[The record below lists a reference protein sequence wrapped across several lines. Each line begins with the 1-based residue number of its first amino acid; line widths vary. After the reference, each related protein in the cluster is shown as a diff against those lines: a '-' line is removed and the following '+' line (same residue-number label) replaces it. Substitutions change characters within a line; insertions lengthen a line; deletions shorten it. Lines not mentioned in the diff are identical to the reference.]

1 MISRIFEVVERDMK
15 YLLWDRNALADEK
28 GRTFYFDNAK
38 FVLIFFV
45 VLAHLFG
52 ALRSSDVPVVSIF
65 STGVWS
71 YFNTFHMAA
80 FIFISGYFAK
90 NFMKKGFSVQK
101 PATYF
106 FIYLAAQIVF
116 IVCEKYIWS
125 SPDKIAWTI
134 FKAQGSLWFM
144 QCMVIWYLLI
154 PMLDQFKPKYIIP
167 GAILLGIF
175 VGYDI
180 RVNDYLSFSRVLVHL
195 PFFMAGYYT
204 DLKLIEKLK
213 EKKFITFSW
222 VVLIAVFVIDV
233 LIGEK
238 TPRGLLRCNTPYN
251 DCGFDILPKSL
262 WWVGRLAFY
271 VVAFLLIASFLAVVP
286 KFKTFFSK
294 WGSRTLAVYLLH
306 RLFFRSYETLGW
318 YKYFNGSVLG
328 MVAVFFIAL
337 ALVLLL
343 SLRPFSI
350 PFDYLQKISIKKA
363 LKDR

>member
-1 MISRIFEVVERDMK
+1 MDNLFWNKNFLV
-15 YLLWDRNALADEK
+15 DEK
-28 GRTFYFDNAK
+28 GRSFHFDNAK
-38 FVLIFFV
+38 FLLIFFV

-52 ALRSSDVPVVSIF
+52 DLRGSDVAAVSIF
-65 STGVWS
+65 STGLWS
-71 YFNTFHMAA
+71 YLNTFHMAA

-101 PATYF
+101 PFGYF

-154 PMLDQFKPKYIIP
+154 PMLDQFKPKYIIS
-167 GAILLGIF
+167 GALLLGLII
-175 VGYDI
+175 GYDI

-204 DLKLIEKLK
+204 DAKLIERLK
-213 EKKFITFSW
+213 NKKIIAVSW
-222 VVLIAVFVIDV
+222 FVLIAVFAVDI
-233 LIGEK
+233 LIGK
-238 TPRGLLRCNTPYN
+238 KMPNNLLRCNTPYN
-251 DCGFDILPKSL
+251 DCGFDILPKPL

-271 VVAFLLIASFLAVVP
+271 VVTFLLIASFLAVVP

-306 RLFFRSYETLGW
+306 RLFFRSYEALGW
-318 YKYFNGSVLG
+318 YKYFNGSVWG
-328 MVAVFFIAL
+328 MVAVFFISL
-337 ALVLLL
+337 ALVILL
-343 SLRPFSI
+343 SLKPFSI
-350 PFDYLQKISIKKA
+350 PFSYLQNISIKKA
-363 LKDR
+363 LKDK

>member
-1 MISRIFEVVERDMK
+1 MK
-15 YLLWDRNALADEK
+15 NLLWNTKVLADEK
-28 GRTFYFDNAK
+28 GRNFHFDNSK
-38 FVLIFFV
+38 FLLIFFV

-52 ALRSSDVPVVSIF
+52 DLRVSDVVAVSIF
-65 STGVWS
+65 STGLWS

-90 NFMKKGFSVQK
+90 NFMKKGFSIQK

-106 FIYLAAQIVF
+106 FIYLAAQVVF
-116 IVCEKYIWS
+116 IICEKYIWS
-125 SPDKIAWTI
+125 SPDKVVWTI

-167 GAILLGIF
+167 GAIILGLI

-180 RVNDYLSFSRVLVHL
+180 RVNDYLSFSRVIVHL

-204 DLKLIEKLK
+204 DAKLIEKLK
-213 EKKFITFSW
+213 KKKLIAISW
-222 VVLIAVFVIDV
+222 VVLIAVFVIDI
-233 LIGEK
+233 LIGK
-238 TPRGLLRCNTPYN
+238 KMPTNLLRCNTPYYY
-251 DCGFDILPKSL
+251 CGFDILPRPL

-271 VVAFLLIASFLAVVP
+271 AVVFLLIASFLAVVP
-286 KFKTFFSK
+286 NFKTFFSK

-306 RLFFRSYETLGW
+306 RLFFRSYEALGW
-318 YKYFNGSVLG
+318 YKYFNGSIWG
-328 MVAVFFIAL
+328 MVAVFFISL
-337 ALVLLL
+337 ALVILL
-343 SLRPFSI
+343 SLKPFSI

-363 LKDR
+363 LKDK